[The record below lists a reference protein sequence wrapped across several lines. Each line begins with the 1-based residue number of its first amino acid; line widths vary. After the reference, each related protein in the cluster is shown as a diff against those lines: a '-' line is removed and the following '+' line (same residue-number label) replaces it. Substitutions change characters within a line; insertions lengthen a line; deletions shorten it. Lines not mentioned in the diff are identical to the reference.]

1 MITYECRS
9 LRTLADEE
17 RWPDLL
23 GLYRESRAVGA
34 ELRGEAQGAAETAPL
49 GHLIAYGAPP
59 EVAAR
64 LFDPDG
70 GPGSTATTADH
81 DSGPLWEVLATRH
94 TWRRLAPLLG
104 PEPVR
109 RLVRHTRVLL
119 GEQLGHGAEPD
130 PEGVPLA
137 AEPWELAAGQPD
149 ALVREY
155 LPAGGARRALLTL
168 PAGLEG
174 LGPVELPERGE
185 QVLGLAATRLLAA
198 AVPWA
203 TARCVRGVASAAAA
217 QLTPERRVT
226 GGHLPFGAVYPA
238 LVQAASDRL
247 WQGCAE
253 GRLAVWRILAAMT
266 GEEAGCALSVAEV
279 NALVSRLRCFT
290 WYEPDD
296 ELRFLHLA
304 LEDPATGLSW
314 VLSGARHDL

>member
-17 RWPDLL
+17 RWPELL

-34 ELRGEAQGAAETAPL
+34 ALRGESQGAAETAPL

-59 EVAAR
+59 ELAAR

-70 GPGSTATTADH
+70 GPGTTATTADH

-109 RLVRHTRVLL
+109 RLVRHTRILL
-119 GEQLGHGAEPD
+119 GEQLGPAAEPD
-130 PEGVPLA
+130 PEGVPPAL
-137 AEPWELAAGQPD
+137 EPWELAARQPD

-155 LPAGGARRALLTL
+155 LPKGGARRALLTL

-185 QVLGLAATRLLAA
+185 QVMGLAATRLLATT
-198 AVPWA
+198 VPWV
-203 TARCVRGVASAAAA
+203 TARCVRGPGPAAAA
-217 QLTPERRVT
+217 QLTTARRVT
-226 GGHLPFGAVYPA
+226 GGHVSFGAVYPA
-238 LVQAASDRL
+238 LLQAATERP
-247 WQGCAE
+247 WQGSAE
-253 GRLAVWRILAAMT
+253 GRLALWRLLAAMT
-266 GEEAGCALSVAEV
+266 GADTVSVPEV
-279 NALVSRLRCFT
+279 NALVARLRCFT
-290 WYEPDD
+290 WQEPDD

-314 VLSGARHDL
+314 ALSGARYDP